1 MRRRER
7 TLGPGGVLFFPIALE
22 TVEKTVRRALE
33 LCGGIAG
40 APCMIVALNDSFAV
54 PATLKVTGFFKAAG
68 NTMISPDARGDVA
81 RRMADAQSG
90 WNAVAV
96 GTAGRPD
103 WD

>member
-1 MRRRER
+1 MLVR
-7 TLGPGGVLFFPIALE
+7 GGLHE
-22 TVEKTVRRALE
+22 TQDRGDF
-33 LCGGIAG
+33 CGRYCRLQPTGCRDEEET
-40 APCMIVALNDSFAV
+40 P
-54 PATLKVTGFFKAAG
+54 KVTGFFKAAG
-68 NTMISPDARGDVA
+68 STMISPDARGDVA